1 MHDHGRPEPDDVE
14 RFYADG
20 PRWSGLPNEALVHEA
35 GRLTPGR
42 ALDIGCGEGADAVWL
57 AEQGWEVTAIDPVA
71 AALERARTLAD
82 AHGVTHRITFR
93 QQDLNGFLD
102 SAPGT
107 FDLVAGSYVPLPE
120 DRDLATGI
128 CRLVGPGGALVW
140 IHHLFDIREE
150 RMILDPGYLEPFAVA
165 EFGGSMTYPAE
176 RNVTSGAGAHH
187 HMDVVLRATRF

>member
-14 RFYADG
+14 RFYAAG

-93 QQDLNGFLD
+93 QQDLTGF
-102 SAPGT
+102 PG
-107 FDLVAGSYVPLPE
+107 LGSRHASTWWPAATSPFPE

-150 RMILDPGYLEPFAVA
+150 RMILDPGYLEPLLPWR
-165 EFGGSMTYPAE
+165 S
-176 RNVTSGAGAHH
+176 SAG
-187 HMDVVLRATRF
+187 R